1 VNFHTM
7 PGHELTAD
15 QEAEG
20 VALQDACQTLFTTMG
35 IRGGSKWQV
44 VNILLPVARP
54 VVSWLAR
61 TFPDQ
66 RLLLARQV
74 RRWQDR

>member
-1 VNFHTM
+1 M